1 MELIPDTTNVVYMDE
16 YRQAKW
22 RAELKRARR
31 LGGVAVFNQEYSEPG
46 QVIAFPSPED
56 EPDGA
61 A

>member
-1 MELIPDTTNVVYMDE
+1 MDE